1 MGSFEQQAL
10 LSVSRLRPSNP
21 GTHRVRDKAEA
32 SSFPRY
38 RQRCGWNSLL
48 PARRVQAAL
57 EDDLYCDV
65 VIVGAG
71 YTGLAAA
78 RRFAELEPE
87 ARIAVLDASEVG
99 EGSPGRNSGFLL
111 EIALADD
118 ADPRQLERMTACNG
132 LIADAMTSLRHLV
145 ERHEIACDLSRT
157 GTYRAAA
164 GAAGVAALHNYR
176 AFLDA
181 ARLPYEVL
189 DRQQLEVRLGTH
201 FYQEGLYSPHCY
213 LVQPA
218 ALIRGLA
225 DSLPPRAALYENSP
239 VVAIRNDSGTWS
251 ARTPKAS
258 AHAPLLI
265 LANNAFCKRLG
276 VAASRLV
283 AMYTCAALTEP
294 LSRKSLDFLGSDPAW
309 GLLPAHRL
317 GSTLRR
323 TADGRLLIRSLY
335 GYEKDV
341 DAGGASTILKSAL
354 ERRFPQLTDARFS
367 SVWSGATGFTLNGSP
382 VWGEHAPGLYVAAG
396 CNGGG
401 VVKGTLF
408 GRLLA
413 ELALGFGAPDIAT
426 LFGRAAWMPPEPL
439 RRLGFNVISRIERYK
454 GRAEA

>member
-1 MGSFEQQAL
+1 MSK
-10 LSVSRLRPSNP
+10 R
-21 GTHRVRDKAEA
+21 AEA
-32 SSFPRY
+32 ASFPRY
-38 RQRCGWNSLL
+38 RQRCGWNALL
-48 PARRVQAAL
+48 PARRVNAAL
-57 EDDLYCDV
+57 EDDLHCDV

-78 RRFAELEPE
+78 RRFGELEPE
-87 ARIAVLDASEVG
+87 ARIAVLDASEIG
-99 EGSPGRNSGFLL
+99 EGSPGRNSGFML

-118 ADPRQLERMTACNG
+118 ADPQQLERMTACNG
-132 LIADAMTSLRHLV
+132 LIADAMTSLKRLV
-145 ERHEIACDLSRT
+145 ESHQIPCELSRT

-164 GAAGVAALHNYR
+164 GAAGVAALRNYR

-181 ARLPYEVL
+181 ALLPYETL
-189 DRQQLEVRLGTH
+189 DRQQLNDRLGTH

-225 DSLPPRAALYENSP
+225 DSLPPRVALYENSP
-239 VVAIRNDSGTWS
+239 VVAIEHDRGTWT
-251 ARTPKAS
+251 ARTPKANV
-258 AHAPLLI
+258 HAPLLV
-265 LANNAFCKRLG
+265 LANNAFCKKLG
-276 VAASRLV
+276 VAGSRLV
-283 AMYTCAALTEP
+283 AMYTCAAMTEP
-294 LSRKSLDFLGSDPAW
+294 LSSKSLDSLGSDPEW

-335 GYEKDV
+335 GYEAELDKS
-341 DAGGASTILKSAL
+341 AASTTLKAAL
-354 ERRFPQLTDARFS
+354 ERRYPRLKDVRFA

-382 VWGEHAPGLYVAAG
+382 VWGEHAPGLFVAAG

-413 ELALGFGAPDIAT
+413 EAALGFGAPDIAA

-454 GRAEA
+454 GRAEV